1 MQLTPVQSLVFL
13 VLTGLSISG
22 WIYGIHWKR
31 IASGSTFTKE
41 ERIMISLQDQISV
54 LTEKNEELNEALKK
68 IQGDESPEAAK
79 ALPSPRTSGAV
90 ELPEK

>member
-13 VLTGLSISG
+13 VLIGLSISG
-22 WIYGIHWKR
+22 WMYGIHWKR

-41 ERIMISLQDQISV
+41 ERVMISLQDQISV
-54 LTEKNEELNEALKK
+54 LTEKNEELNKALKEA
-68 IQGDESPEAAK
+68 QGDGSSEDPGVQY
-79 ALPSPRTSGAV
+79 SPRSSEAV

>member
-13 VLTGLSISG
+13 LLMGLSISG

-41 ERIMISLQDQISV
+41 ERVMISLQDQISV

-68 IQGDESPEAAK
+68 AQGEGSSEEPGVQTSPQSSE
-79 ALPSPRTSGAV
+79 AV
-90 ELPEK
+90 ELPKK